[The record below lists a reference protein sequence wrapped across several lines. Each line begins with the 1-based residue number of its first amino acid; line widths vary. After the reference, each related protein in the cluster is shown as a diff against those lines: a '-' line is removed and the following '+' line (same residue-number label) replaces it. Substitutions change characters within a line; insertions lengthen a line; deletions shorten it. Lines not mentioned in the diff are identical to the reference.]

1 MPPSHHHK
9 DSECVVNTCIK
20 ENSPSRVACNIKKS
34 VKVAHWLWLCGN
46 RSIYLH
52 YCRKVVHNIEL
63 YYTAERWYTISNYI
77 ILQKGGTQYW
87 TILYCRKVV
96 HNIELYYTAE
106 RWYTISNYI
115 ILQKG
120 GTQYRT
126 ILLYT
131 AERWYTVETR
141 SPITHAVR
149 MLIRITRMIRT
160 SSEPTF
166 RVSRAAS
173 TWKFNTMTLKEWA
186 KAPGQHVCTV
196 AIIFQ

>member
-1 MPPSHHHK
+1 MHQKELAQQSCLQYQK
-9 DSECVVNTCIK
+9 ECQGSTLALTVRKQKYISALLQKGGTQYRTILYCRKVVH
-20 ENSPSRVACNIKKS
+20 NIE
-34 VKVAHWLWLCGN
+34 LYY
-46 RSIYLH
+46 I

-77 ILQKGGTQYW
+77 I
-87 TILYCRKVV
+87 
-96 HNIELYYTAE
+96 
-106 RWYTISNYI
+106 
-115 ILQKG
+115 
-120 GTQYRT
+120 
-126 ILLYT
+126 YT

-173 TWKFNTMTLKEWA
+173 TWKFNTMTLKE
-186 KAPGQHVCTV
+186 
-196 AIIFQ
+196 